1 MSGTLKRAFFF
12 FILFFLIFK
21 HHNTFCQD
29 KRVSDSLLYILK
41 VKKNLSDKE
50 KLGIYHDIAY
60 YHTNPDSAIVFSDL
74 LIDLA
79 RKYSDSIYVFRGY
92 AQKGYS
98 LLFKGEYDKAVSI
111 FFKCAYIAEAIND
124 EYRKAAAYISLGDA
138 YSKAENHKNSIIYF
152 NKAISLSRKINDTAL
167 LANAIFN
174 AANEYMISNSL
185 DTALNYFT
193 EAGKFYEL
201 NDNTIYKA
209 YVLGNKGMLYKKTGN
224 IKEAENNLLRAIE
237 ILRPSGDNYSISTYT
252 HTLGRIY
259 LDKKDYN
266 KALEYAQQSY
276 ILSSKAGIKQH
287 ISEICNLLSEIYY
300 EKGDIKNAYKFQS
313 EYYGIRDSLLNNKTI
328 TRIADLRTEYEVSK
342 KQAEV
347 DYLKKTRKAQS
358 VITISLLIILILTV
372 ALVLILLKNYKRK
385 KALNHLL
392 LEQKEELLVQ
402 QEQLEEHNRTKD
414 RFFSIISHDLRGPIA
429 AIGNFPELLV
439 HYAENNTKEDLQE
452 MVNLI
457 ETSVK
462 KVSVM
467 LDNLLE
473 WALSQQGT
481 FPFHPE
487 KLNVCKILK
496 EVKPI
501 FVTMAGIKNLS
512 IEEDVNGEI
521 YIMADKNSLI
531 TIIRNLINNSIKF
544 TKPGGQICISA
555 KTNHSS
561 AIIEIKDTGIGIP
574 KEKLENIFSIYE
586 KKSTWGT
593 NKEKGLGI
601 GLSLVHDFVKMNNGE
616 IAVTSEPGKGSS
628 FSIYFPIHDD

>member
-1 MSGTLKRAFFF
+1 MISLKRAGFF
-12 FILFFLIFK
+12 FILFFFFLF
-21 HHNTFCQD
+21 NNAFGQD
-29 KRVSDSLLYILK
+29 KRVSDSLLNILK
-41 VKKNLSDKE
+41 VKANLTDKE
-50 KLGIYHDIAY
+50 KLDIYHDIAY
-60 YHTNPDSAIVFSDL
+60 YHTNPDSAIIFSDL

-98 LLFKGEYDKAVSI
+98 LLFKGEFDKAVSL
-111 FFKCAYIAEAIND
+111 FFNCAYIAEAIKD
-124 EYRKAAAYISLGDA
+124 KYREAAAYISLGDA
-138 YSKAENHKNSIIYF
+138 YSKAENHKNSILYF
-152 NKAISLSRKINDTAL
+152 NKAISLSRKINDTVL
-167 LANAIFN
+167 LANALFN
-174 AANEYMISNSL
+174 SANEYLISNSF
-185 DTALNYFT
+185 DTALIYFN
-193 EAGKFYEL
+193 EAGKIYEL
-201 NDNTIYKA
+201 IDNKFYKA
-209 YVLGNKGMLYKKTGN
+209 YVMGNKGMLFNNIGN
-224 IKEAENNLLRAIE
+224 EKEAESNLRRAIE
-237 ILRPSGDNYSISTYT
+237 ILGPFGDKYSISSYT
-252 HTLGRIY
+252 NALAKIY
-259 LDKKDYN
+259 LGQKAYE
-266 KALEYAQQSY
+266 KALRYS
-276 ILSSKAGIKQH
+276 ILSYNLSREAGLKQN
-287 ISEICNLLSEIYY
+287 ISETCSLLSKIYY

-555 KTNHSS
+555 KTNHTS
-561 AIIEIKDTGIGIP
+561 AIIEIKDSGIGIP

-628 FSIYFPIHDD
+628 FSIYFPIHND